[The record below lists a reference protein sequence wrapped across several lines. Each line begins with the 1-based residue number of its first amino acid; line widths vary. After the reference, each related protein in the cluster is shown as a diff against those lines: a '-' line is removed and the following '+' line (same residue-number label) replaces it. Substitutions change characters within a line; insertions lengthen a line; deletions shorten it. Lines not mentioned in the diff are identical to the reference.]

1 MTGLG
6 EKTMS
11 SLIFLAMI
19 GGMLSLV
26 STSAGAFLTPWLA
39 RSSSMEGL
47 RSSVDFALGVMLS
60 AVAFS
65 LIGPNLVDAFNNPA
79 LLALV
84 VGGILTGVL
93 FLVAG
98 HALVERSAHLHVGPG
113 GTARLMF
120 AAAIILHNFPEGM
133 GAGSS
138 LAGTRMSEALVLQI
152 GLAIQNVAEG
162 ALLVLCFQSMGWSVR
177 NAIIGS
183 VLSGVVE
190 FFGAVTG
197 GFALDWTMRSLPFCL
212 ALAGGAMLMSV
223 ALEYRER
230 AREGFPVRAVRLLI
244 GIASIPVLN
253 FFLP

>member
-1 MTGLG
+1 
-6 EKTMS
+6 MS
-11 SLIFLAMI
+11 SLIFLAML
-19 GGMLSLV
+19 GGLNSLT
-26 STSAGAFLTPWLA
+26 STSAGAFLTPWLS

-65 LIGPNLVDAFNNPA
+65 LIGPNLLDAFHNPA
-79 LLALV
+79 LLMLV
-84 VGGILTGVL
+84 VGGFTTGVL
-93 FLVAG
+93 FLLSG
-98 HALVERSAHLHVGPG
+98 HALVERSSRSLRLRHGPG

-138 LAGTRMSEALVLQI
+138 MAGTRFSEALVLQV

-162 ALLVLCFQSMGWSVR
+162 ALLVLCFQSMGWSIR
-177 NAIIGS
+177 KAIIGS
-183 VLSGVVE
+183 ILSGVVE
-190 FFGAVTG
+190 FFGAMTG
-197 GFALDWTMRSLPFCL
+197 GIALEWTMRALPFCL

-223 ALEYRER
+223 MMEYRER
-230 AREGFPVRAVRLLI
+230 AREGFPVGAMRLLI
-244 GIASIPVLN
+244 GMASIPVLN